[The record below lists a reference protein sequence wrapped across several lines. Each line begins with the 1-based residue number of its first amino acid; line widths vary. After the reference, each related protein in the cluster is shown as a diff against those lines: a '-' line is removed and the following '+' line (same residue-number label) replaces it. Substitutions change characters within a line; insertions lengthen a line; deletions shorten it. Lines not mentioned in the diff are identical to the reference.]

1 MNGVIFLEMVRIK
14 LSKIRAREAITVA
27 EIHKRYILYCKAIGQ
42 REATVN
48 SKERFYKYEL
58 SKVVDLEDDI
68 KYLTQEKINN
78 HIAFMRANG
87 YKGNYYQTFII
98 KLKAFLRYCFNNNFL
113 EEFEVKIPTVQLE
126 KKKVYTEEELNKLLK
141 KPNMKTCLIGDY
153 KGWATVNFLLGT
165 GCRAETLLNVHV
177 SDVDFVNDSILFR
190 HMKTKRQISVPMS
203 NTLKGVLSEYI
214 EVLGLQ
220 AEDLLFPK
228 LNGQKMPYDTLHQN
242 ITKYFEQRK
251 VKMHGVNTFRNTFA
265 TLFIKSG
272 GDIYRLKIILGHS
285 NIKTTERYV
294 NLLPL
299 EFKDDLLKYNP
310 LDILSKKNNKLNINK
325 K

>member
-1 MNGVIFLEMVRIK
+1 MK
-14 LSKIRAREAITVA
+14 LSKLRAREAATV
-27 EIHKRYILYCKAIGQ
+27 EEVHDKYIIYCKAIGQ
-42 REATVN
+42 RENTIK
-48 SKERFYKYEL
+48 SKERFYRYEL
-58 SKVVDLEDDI
+58 VKLVNPGDDI
-68 KYLTQEKINN
+68 SLLTQDKITNQVVS
-78 HIAFMRANG
+78 MRANG

-98 KLKAFLRYCFNNNFL
+98 KMKAFLRYCFDNDYL
-113 EEFEVKIPTVQLE
+113 EEFEIKIPTVNLD
-126 KKKVYTEEELNKLLK
+126 KKVVYTEADLNKLLK
-141 KPNMKTCLIGDY
+141 KPNLKTCLIGDF
-153 KGWATVNFLLGT
+153 KGWATINFLLGT

-177 SDVDFVNDSILFR
+177 GDIDFVNESILFR
-190 HMKTKRQISVPMS
+190 HMKTKRQITVPMS
-203 NTLKGVLSEYI
+203 NTLKSVLIEYI

-220 AEDLLFPK
+220 EEDLLFPK
-228 LNGQKMPYDTLHQN
+228 LNGEKMIYDTLHQN
-242 ITKYFEQRK
+242 ISKYFEQRN
-251 VKMHGVNTFRNTFA
+251 VKMRGINTFRNTFA

-299 EFKDDLLKYNP
+299 DFKDDLLKYNP